1 VHRPWAAHIRAIS
14 LARDTP
20 NQAFERNA
28 SMSFSQHDLMQFVSS
43 YGYWGLG
50 GVIALESMGIPL
62 PGETALIAAAV
73 YAGTTHELNIWFVIA
88 AAAGGAI
95 LGDNAGYWIGREAGY
110 RLLRR
115 YGPYVGLN
123 ESKFKLGLYLFQ
135 RRGAE
140 IVFFGRFIA
149 VLRALAALL
158 AGANRMGWPRF
169 LLFNAAGGIVW
180 TALYGTAAYH
190 FGNKLHHLSKEAGL
204 GLSALAVIVIIIGLI
219 YLRRHEAQLQAQADL
234 AIPGPLPADPTP
246 IRRPAGPRLHRPQ

>member
-1 VHRPWAAHIRAIS
+1 
-14 LARDTP
+14 
-20 NQAFERNA
+20 
-28 SMSFSQHDLMQFVSS
+28 MSFSQHDLMQLVSS
-43 YGYWGLG
+43 YGYWGVG
-50 GVIALESMGIPL
+50 GIIALESMGIPL
-62 PGETALIAAAV
+62 PGETALIAAAI
-73 YAGTTHELNIWFVIA
+73 YAGTTHELNIWLVIA

-95 LGDNAGYWIGREAGY
+95 IGDNAGYWIGREAGY

-123 ESKFKLGLYLFQ
+123 ESKVKLGIYLFA
-135 RRGAE
+135 RHGGE

-190 FGNKLHHLSKEAGL
+190 FGDKLHQLSKQAAWGLAGL
-204 GLSALAVIVIIIGLI
+204 AIILIILGLI
-219 YLRRHEAQLQAQADL
+219 YLRRHEAQLQAQAEQ
-234 AIPGPLPADPTP
+234 AIPGPLPANPTA
-246 IRRPAGPRLHRPQ
+246 IRRPAAPQLRQPQ

>member
-1 VHRPWAAHIRAIS
+1 
-14 LARDTP
+14 
-20 NQAFERNA
+20 
-28 SMSFSQHDLMQFVSS
+28 MQLVSS

-50 GVIALESMGIPL
+50 GIVALESMGVPL

-73 YAGTTHELNIWFVIA
+73 YAGTTHELSIWFVIA
-88 AAAGGAI
+88 AAASGAI

-135 RRGAE
+135 RHGAE

-169 LLFNAAGGIVW
+169 LLFNAAGAIVW

-204 GLSALAVIVIIIGLI
+204 GLSALAVVVIIIGLI
-219 YLRRHEAQLQAQADL
+219 YLRRHEAHLQAQAER

-246 IRRPAGPRLHRPQ
+246 IRRPARPRLARSQ